1 MAKVDVY
8 IRFGEIPENE
18 RSKIYRDD
26 EILKELPKYKKF
38 IIYKYI
44 TGYIR

>member
-1 MAKVDVY
+1 MIWQKLMY

-26 EILKELPKYKKF
+26 EILKELPKYKK
-38 IIYKYI
+38 IYNL
-44 TGYIR
+44 